1 VILLGRCVGFVSVH
15 LFMLISHLLYFLF
28 PLWVLRGVTLIS
40 MIQCGLMFLPFS
52 LTNGLYLAEI
62 FTISLD
68 SSDISTFVNFNSDQI
83 VLVAQTR
90 SKNLF
95 LPELFVLPVPINLP
109 TSVESDPSLPAASDI
124 VSPIFTLPE
133 PSSSISFSS

>member
-1 VILLGRCVGFVSVH
+1 
-15 LFMLISHLLYFLF
+15 
-28 PLWVLRGVTLIS
+28 
-40 MIQCGLMFLPFS
+40 MFLPFS